1 MPISTTNKSC
11 TIDIEQDNI
20 FSKKNQLKNHLEAS
34 KNTKQDH
41 STHSTSKKTIE
52 SPTNTPTLSEDNIY
66 VQQEELETLLDED
79 RNEQRPEFK
88 NLGGK
93 IQKIF
98 IQDETDLESASDSYL
113 STEDQ
118 KRAKILNTLL
128 SVFVVSLNIFFVL
141 MAYYFK
147 FNQKE
152 LLLLG
157 FILAN
162 FTFLQLLAI
171 FK

>member
-1 MPISTTNKSC
+1 MNTTNENC
-11 TIDIEQDNI
+11 TIDFEQDDI
-20 FSKKNQLKNHLEAS
+20 FSKNNQLKNHLEAS
-34 KNTKQDH
+34 KNTKQDY
-41 STHSTSKKTIE
+41 STQSSSKITIE
-52 SPTNTPTLSEDNIY
+52 SPTDTPTLSGDNIY
-66 VQQEELETLLDED
+66 VQQEELETFLDEN
-79 RNEQRPEFK
+79 RNEQHHEIT
-88 NLGGK
+88 NLDGK
-93 IQKIF
+93 RQKIF
-98 IQDETDLESASDSYL
+98 IQDETDLESASVSSL
-113 STEDQ
+113 SAEDQ

-147 FNQKE
+147 FDQKE